1 MTFCNRAG
9 TLVALAA
16 AAFIQTGFARAAE
29 TIHFVDTGME
39 GLEQLQVEF
48 GPFRDAL
55 AEITGLK
62 VEFFPLNNGAAAAE
76 AMRDKDIDFA
86 LAGPSEYVIL
96 RSRTKA
102 VPVVAFSRVD
112 YYSEIIVR
120 ADSGVSTIPQ
130 LKGKRIAFDEIGS
143 TSGHLGPAVLLADAG
158 LDPVSG
164 IEPVHTS
171 HEIAFEALKS
181 GDVVAWGTRWVN
193 FNRARDADA
202 GKGSNPGDFRVIARG
217 PDLPDDVLVAGS
229 HVDAAIVAKVKAAF
243 ENPASAARLKAALR
257 GSPNGESK
265 YALTVFLTGIRE
277 SDYDSIRHAYQL
289 IGEPQFA
296 AMAN

>member
-1 MTFCNRAG
+1 MKAP
-9 TLVALAA
+9 LAA
-16 AAFIQTGFARAAE
+16 AAILALATTMLVQAEAASAAA

-62 VEFFPLNNGAAAAE
+62 VEFYPLNNGAAAAE

-96 RSRTKA
+96 RSKTKA
-102 VPVVAFSRVD
+102 VPVAAFSRVD
-112 YYSEIIVR
+112 YYSEIVVR
-120 ADSGVSTIPQ
+120 ADSGISTIGQ

-143 TSGHLGPAVLLADAG
+143 TSGHLAPAVLLADAG

-171 HEIAFEALKS
+171 HQIAFEALKG
-181 GDVVAWGTRWVN
+181 GDVAAWATRWVN
-193 FNRARDADA
+193 FNTARDADA
-202 GKGSNPGDFRVIARG
+202 GKGSQPGDFRVIARG

-229 HVDAAIVAKVKAAF
+229 HVDPAIVAKVKEAF
-243 ENPASAARLKAALR
+243 EKPESAARLKAALR
-257 GSPNGESK
+257 ASPNGETK
-265 YALTVFLTGIRE
+265 YALTVFLTGVAE
-277 SDYDSIRHAYQL
+277 SDYDYIRHAYQL
-289 IGEPQFA
+289 IGEPQFSDL
-296 AMAN
+296 AN